1 MDDEKPVVNEPQ
13 IHSENSL
20 VKMVRENFRLLSL
33 VALISIIAGSIGGA
47 FGSASVS
54 QFSGMKKLA
63 GNTAFNQ
70 NITLTEDSA
79 VIDVVKKASPAVVS
93 IVVSKDL
100 SKLPGFG
107 FNPFF
112 DPFYGYGAEP
122 QDKEPNIQQVGAG
135 SGFFVSTDGLILT
148 NRHVVQDVQAS
159 YSVVT
164 NDGKTYDATV
174 LARDPINDLA
184 IVKIDIIGAQTLEL
198 ADSSKIEI
206 GQRVIAIGNSL
217 GEYQNTVTTGVVS
230 GIGRSI
236 TAGSSQG
243 SEQLEGVIQTDAAI
257 NPGNSGGPL
266 LNAVGQVVGINTAI
280 DQQGQLVGF
289 AIQSNDGAKAIAS
302 FKKSGK
308 IVRPQLGV
316 RYVMITDQLVKEQN
330 LPRSSGALI
339 IGGGDASS
347 PAVLPDSA
355 ADKAGLLENDI
366 IFEVNGQTINEEF
379 NLTRALKNFL
389 AGDTIT
395 VKILQKGQEKEVSVT
410 LGEAK

>member
-1 MDDEKPVVNEPQ
+1 MADEQGPLIESPVKPQ
-13 IHSENSL
+13 NSL
-20 VKMVRENFRLLSL
+20 VSLIKENFRLLSL

-70 NITLTEDSA
+70 KITLSEDSA

-93 IVVSKDL
+93 IVVSKDI

-112 DPFYGYGAEP
+112 GYTTSP
-122 QDKEPNIQQVGAG
+122 QDKTPNIQKVGAG
-135 SGFFVSTDGLILT
+135 SGFFVSADGLILT
-148 NRHVVQDVQAS
+148 NRHVVEDVQAS

-164 NDGKTYDATV
+164 NDGKSYDATV

-184 IVKIDIIGAQTLEL
+184 IVKVQISGAQTLEL

-206 GQRVIAIGNSL
+206 GQKVIAIGNSL

-266 LNAVGQVVGINTAI
+266 LNIAGQVVGINTAI

-289 AIQSNDGAKAIAS
+289 AIQSNDAAKAIAS
-302 FKKSGK
+302 FQKSGK

-316 RYVMITDQLVKEQN
+316 RYVMITEQLAKDEN
-330 LPRSSGALI
+330 LPRSVGALI
-339 IGGGDASS
+339 VGGGNTSS
-347 PAVLPDSA
+347 PAVLPGSA
-355 ADKAGLLENDI
+355 AEKAGLLEGDI
-366 IFEVNGQTINEEF
+366 ILEVNGQAITEEYT
-379 NLTRALKNFL
+379 LTRALKNFL
-389 AGDTIT
+389 AGDTLT
-395 VKILQKGQEKEVSVT
+395 LKILQKGQEKEIPVT